1 MKSNSQE
8 LMNGIGNTCSPF
20 KDIAYRLDKRQVHF
34 EIGEM
39 IHILII
45 ILLMYMYV
53 NVSCLTK
60 ICGKQS

>member
-1 MKSNSQE
+1 MSNSQE

-20 KDIAYRLDKRQVHF
+20 AYRLEKRQVHF

-39 IHILII
+39 IHILMI

-60 ICGKQS
+60 VCGKQS

>member
-1 MKSNSQE
+1 MA
-8 LMNGIGNTCSPF
+8 LGIQVHHLKTLLIEWR
-20 KDIAYRLDKRQVHF
+20 KDRTVHF

-39 IHILII
+39 IHILMI

>member
-1 MKSNSQE
+1 
-8 LMNGIGNTCSPF
+8 MNGIGNTCSPF
-20 KDIAYRLDKRQVHF
+20 KDIAYRLEKRQVHF

-39 IHILII
+39 IHNLI

-60 ICGKQS
+60 VCGKQS

>member
-1 MKSNSQE
+1 MHD
-8 LMNGIGNTCSPF
+8 IGNTRSPF
-20 KDIAYRLDKRQVHF
+20 KRLEKRQVHF

-39 IHILII
+39 IHILMI
-45 ILLMYMYV
+45 ILLMYIYV